1 MGFTFR
7 KKIRFGPL
15 SFNFGKSGLTS
26 VGIKA
31 GRVSYNRGRNGRRTT
46 SVDLPGPVNWKSTGR
61 RKQSDS

>member
-1 MGFTFR
+1 MGFTLRKSVKVGPFR
-7 KKIRFGPL
+7 
-15 SFNFGKSGLTS
+15 FNFGKSGLTS

-61 RKQSDS
+61 RRNSD